1 MSVFATSSIDLSL
14 CGNDGQQLTANVYM
28 LEGVQNAD
36 GSLRQLSM
44 GQLVMAVCLSR
55 ATALEAEIVKKMES
69 MAQNST
75 DLETLTALDQALVE
89 WQSTY
94 TSGTWDLSSSYK
106 TAFDIL
112 SKDYTEEE
120 KKTKIKTSYTY
131 DEVTTLISDVE
142 SKMDS
147 LNSVSQTTL
156 IDIQSL
162 TSKLDVTY
170 NLASN
175 VLKSLQTVITGT
187 LNNM

>member
-44 GQLVMAVCLSR
+44 GQLVMAVCLTR
-55 ATALEAEIVKKMES
+55 ATELEAQIVDKMES

-75 DLETLTALDQALVE
+75 NLETLTALDQALVD
-89 WQSTY
+89 WQAANS
-94 TSGTWDLSSSYK
+94 SGTWKSTEAAKYRKALE
-106 TAFDIL
+106 TIL
-112 SKDYTEEE
+112 GKSVKDY
-120 KKTKIKTSYTY
+120 SY

-162 TSKLDVTY
+162 TSKRDDTY

-187 LNNM
+187 INNM

>member
-44 GQLVMAVCLSR
+44 GQLVMAVCLTR
-55 ATALEAEIVKKMES
+55 ATELEAQIVDKMES

-75 DLETLTALDQALVE
+75 NLETLTALDQALVD
-89 WQSTY
+89 WQAANSN
-94 TSGTWDLSSSYK
+94 GTWKSTEATKYK
-106 TAFDIL
+106 KALEEIMGK
-112 SKDYTEEE
+112 SIKDY
-120 KKTKIKTSYTY
+120 SY

-162 TSKLDVTY
+162 TSKRDDTY

-187 LNNM
+187 INNM

>member
-44 GQLVMAVCLSR
+44 GQLVMAVCLTR

-75 DLETLTALDQALVE
+75 DLETLTALDQALVN
-89 WQSTY
+89 WQTDH
-94 TSGTWDLSSSYK
+94 TSGTWDGSSYAEALK
-106 TAFDIL
+106 LAG
-112 SKDYTEEE
+112 
-120 KKTKIKTSYTY
+120 KTKTSFTY
-131 DEVTTLISDVE
+131 DEIETLISDVE

-162 TSKLDVTY
+162 TSKRDDTY